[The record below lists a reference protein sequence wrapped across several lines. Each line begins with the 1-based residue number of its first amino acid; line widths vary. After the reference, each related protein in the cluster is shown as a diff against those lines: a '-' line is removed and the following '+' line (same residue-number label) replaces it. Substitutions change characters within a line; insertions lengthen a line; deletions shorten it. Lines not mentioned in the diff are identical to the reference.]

1 MTKNSCLRERRI
13 FRKGYTDA
21 SIRTIAQNAG
31 VSTSTI
37 YTRYSDKEGL
47 FRFLVEPAAKGL
59 KELLRQSFS
68 DFSSLTG
75 HEQNEKF
82 MEYSDRGFEAVIAYI
97 YEYFSEF
104 KLLITG
110 APGNYYQEFLE
121 GLVQL
126 DTDCTKKFLIQVGSK
141 ALAEGRVTDGFLHV
155 VSSAFYSGIFEVVIH
170 DMPMKEAKNYINELR
185 TFLWEWLERIL
196 PKIGKKVQRKCKK
209 QKNFVWTK
217 ADGYT
222 VLFVNAERGQRYAQ
236 TLR

>member
-1 MTKNSCLRERRI
+1 MASRIEGFDEKILSCAKEEFLE
-13 FRKGYTDA
+13 KGYTDA

-47 FRFLVEPAAKGL
+47 FRFLVEPVAKGL
-59 KELLRQSFS
+59 KELLRQSLS

-82 MEYSDRGFEAVIAYI
+82 MEYSDRGFEAVI
-97 YEYFSEF
+97 
-104 KLLITG
+104 TG

-121 GLVQL
+121 GLVEL
-126 DTDCTKKFLIQVGSK
+126 DTNCTKKFLIQVGSK

-170 DMPMKEAKNYINELR
+170 DMPMEEAKNYINELR
-185 TFLWEWLERIL
+185 AFYGNGWKEYY
-196 PKIGKKVQRKCKK
+196 RK
-209 QKNFVWTK
+209 
-217 ADGYT
+217 
-222 VLFVNAERGQRYAQ
+222 
-236 TLR
+236 

>member
-1 MTKNSCLRERRI
+1 MASRI
-13 FRKGYTDA
+13 EEFDEKILACAKEEFLEKGYTDA

-170 DMPMKEAKNYINELR
+170 DMPMEEAKKYINELR
-185 TFLWEWLERIL
+185 SFYGNGWKEYY
-196 PKIGKKVQRKCKK
+196 RK
-209 QKNFVWTK
+209 
-217 ADGYT
+217 
-222 VLFVNAERGQRYAQ
+222 
-236 TLR
+236 

>member
-1 MTKNSCLRERRI
+1 M
-13 FRKGYTDA
+13 
-21 SIRTIAQNAG
+21 
-31 VSTSTI
+31 
-37 YTRYSDKEGL
+37 
-47 FRFLVEPAAKGL
+47 EPVAKGL
-59 KELLRQSFS
+59 KELLRQSLS

-121 GLVQL
+121 GLVEL
-126 DTDCTKKFLIQVGSK
+126 DTNCTKKFLIQVGSK

-170 DMPMKEAKNYINELR
+170 DMPMEEAKNYINELR
-185 TFLWEWLERIL
+185 AFYGNGWKEYY
-196 PKIGKKVQRKCKK
+196 RK
-209 QKNFVWTK
+209 
-217 ADGYT
+217 
-222 VLFVNAERGQRYAQ
+222 
-236 TLR
+236 

>member
-1 MTKNSCLRERRI
+1 MRRRI

-82 MEYSDRGFEAVIAYI
+82 MECSDRGFEAVIAYI
-97 YEYFSEF
+97 YAG
-104 KLLITG
+104 KLLSGI
-110 APGNYYQEFLE
+110 LE

-126 DTDCTKKFLIQVGSK
+126 DTDCTKKFLIQAGSK
-141 ALAEGRVTDGFLHV
+141 ALAEGRITDGFLHV

-170 DMPMKEAKNYINELR
+170 DMPMEEAKKLY
-185 TFLWEWLERIL
+185 
-196 PKIGKKVQRKCKK
+196 Q
-209 QKNFVWTK
+209 
-217 ADGYT
+217 
-222 VLFVNAERGQRYAQ
+222 
-236 TLR
+236 

>member
-1 MTKNSCLRERRI
+1 M
-13 FRKGYTDA
+13 
-21 SIRTIAQNAG
+21 
-31 VSTSTI
+31 
-37 YTRYSDKEGL
+37 
-47 FRFLVEPAAKGL
+47 
-59 KELLRQSFS
+59 
-68 DFSSLTG
+68 TG

-121 GLVQL
+121 GLVEL
-126 DTDCTKKFLIQVGSK
+126 DTNCTKKFLIQVGSK

-170 DMPMKEAKNYINELR
+170 DMTMEEAKNYINELR
-185 TFLWEWLERIL
+185 ALWEC
-196 PKIGKKVQRKCKK
+196 IGKNITGNRKKVRRKCRK

-222 VLFVNAERGQRYAQ
+222 AL
-236 TLR
+236 L